1 MRATSSMSSAAA
13 RSGCTT
19 IASARSSGTAGSG
32 ISNAI
37 AVQSSAPARR
47 ISEEDREGRLDTR
60 RGLLGAVIG
69 EQVLALEDDERPGL
83 VGEADDTD
91 VHRRLRRR
99 LFEVL
104 VAPDKVEPR
113 EHFRHRLHVEAPLA
127 ARAAGRLLEGEL
139 AHHLERAALPE
150 RVYAGQVAPAA
161 AVSGRS
167 SASVRRFALFGQNAR
182 RGERQVRAADR
193 PSPEAR
199 VFQAAADATVHGLR
213 FGLGAEL
220 V

>member
-19 IASARSSGTAGSG
+19 IASARSSGTAGRG

-69 EQVLALEDDERPGL
+69 EQVLDLEDDERPGL
-83 VGEADDTD
+83 VGETEDTD

-99 LFEVL
+99 LVEVL
-104 VAPDKVEPR
+104 VAPDQVDLR
-113 EHFRHRLHVEAPLA
+113 QHFRTRLQVEAPLP
-127 ARAAGRLLEGEL
+127 ARAAGRLRDGEL
-139 AHHLERAALPE
+139 AHQLERAALPE
-150 RVYAGQVAPAA
+150 RVEAGQVAPAA
-161 AVSGRS
+161 RV
-167 SASVRRFALFGQNAR
+167 
-182 RGERQVRAADR
+182 GEAQVRAADR

-199 VFQAAADATVHGLR
+199 VLQAAADATVHGLR
-213 FGLGAEL
+213 FGLGVEL
-220 V
+220 VRELPVQRVGERAGAREAG